1 MSLNSHWFK
10 NGQPLTLFHL
20 GFLTYVKTWGGAIMA
35 PLNFSPYYV
44 ANKPLGGPNL
54 IPNEY
59 FDLQPFYTQVSPEI
73 LALKV
78 LKNPKGG
85 PFYVKKIF
93 VSDSDET
100 QNLKS
105 LLPEDLTHEI

>member
-1 MSLNSHWFK
+1 
-10 NGQPLTLFHL
+10 
-20 GFLTYVKTWGGAIMA
+20 MA

-54 IPNEY
+54 VPNEY

-85 PFYVKKIF
+85 PFYVKNFF
-93 VSDSDET
+93 VSDSA
-100 QNLKS
+100 QISCVKS
-105 LLPEDLTHEI
+105 LGHKDFTS